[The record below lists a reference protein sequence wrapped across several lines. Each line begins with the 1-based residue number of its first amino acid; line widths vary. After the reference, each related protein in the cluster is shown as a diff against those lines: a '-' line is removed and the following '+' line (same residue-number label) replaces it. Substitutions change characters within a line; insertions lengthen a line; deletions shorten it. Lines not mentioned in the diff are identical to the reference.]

1 MGSIVGDLGQGIGDI
16 LGGNQASSASSDAS
30 SAITASIPQALG
42 YETAGLNTATG
53 VETPYINAGNAL
65 LPSAA
70 STGASTYGNIA
81 SLMNSAMG
89 AYNGGDVALSPT
101 TQYEVAQAT
110 PLLNQQL
117 ASRGLYNSG
126 AAVAGLSNLDANL
139 VSQNYQQAFTN
150 ANTANQAGLS
160 ATNPLLSAGSSNAQS
175 LGGQAVSTGANQAT
189 TALGGTE
196 AAAGYTAQAGAQQG
210 LATQE
215 AGNAFGNME
224 SGIGNAFGSMTSG
237 IGSLLAFFAEGGRP
251 SPGQPAIVGEK
262 GPEVF
267 VPDRPGTIVPN
278 QAGLS
283 SMPSISK
290 AEYDS
295 VREQETKRWML
306 KQYGEKVKQSL
317 DQKSR
322 MSIPGA
328 GLSMGG
334 R

>member
-215 AGNAFGNME
+215 AGNAFGNM
-224 SGIGNAFGSMTSG
+224 
-237 IGSLLAFFAEGGRP
+237 FAEGGRP